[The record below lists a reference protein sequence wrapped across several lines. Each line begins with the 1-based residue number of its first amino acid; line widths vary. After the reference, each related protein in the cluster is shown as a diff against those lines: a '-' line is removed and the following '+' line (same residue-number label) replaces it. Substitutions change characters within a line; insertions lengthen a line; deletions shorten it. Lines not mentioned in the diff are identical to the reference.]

1 MNPMRPQP
9 MKIGDDIMNSDRC
22 PIGQKYNTRLGKCI
36 PTSAMVQPDG
46 TVVVAAPERGS
57 NQPDPDTPAPETPS
71 PDAAI
76 KAEGAKRARAKIL
89 SPK

>member
-1 MNPMRPQP
+1 

-36 PTSAMVQPDG
+36 PMSAMVQPDG

-57 NQPDPDTPAPETPS
+57 NQPEPDRPVDTAPETPS

-76 KAEGAKRARAKIL
+76 KAEGAKRSRAKIL